1 MGTKKKDQTEV
12 EEIEV
17 NEPQV
22 VEIPKTEAKHVFIKP
37 LVTTTKTYQIGDDC
51 LETNATVLQY
61 LTKEKFIK
69 PKK

>member
-1 MGTKKKDQTEV
+1 MGTKKKDQSEI

-22 VEIPKTEAKHVFIKP
+22 VEVPKVEAKHVFIKP
-37 LVTTTKTYQIGDDC
+37 LVTATKTYQIGDDC
-51 LETNATVLQY
+51 LETNDVVIQY
-61 LTKEKFIK
+61 LTKERFIK

>member
-1 MGTKKKDQTEV
+1 MGTKKKDQEI

-22 VEIPKTEAKHVFIKP
+22 VEAEAKHVFIKP
-37 LVTTTKTYQIGDDC
+37 MATASKTYQIGDDC
-51 LETNATVLQY
+51 LETNDVVIQY
-61 LTKEKFIK
+61 LTKERFIK